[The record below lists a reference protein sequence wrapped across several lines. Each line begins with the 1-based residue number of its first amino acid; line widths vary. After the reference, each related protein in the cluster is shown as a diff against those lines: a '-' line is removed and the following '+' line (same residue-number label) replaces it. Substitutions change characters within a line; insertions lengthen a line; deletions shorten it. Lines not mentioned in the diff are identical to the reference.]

1 MKLKTQD
8 YNDLT
13 VVELQGELTAD
24 VVGMLKNAM
33 SDIVSKKKL
42 GIVLDFNSIS
52 FIDSAGLEQ
61 LLWLRDYCRQNS
73 CALKLA
79 AMNEQ
84 CGKILEITRLE
95 KEFDRYGE
103 LSEAV
108 KSLA

>member
-24 VVGMLKNAM
+24 FVEMMKNAM
-33 SDIVSKKKL
+33 IELVARKKL
-42 GIVLDFNSIS
+42 GIVLDFSHIV
-52 FIDSAGLEQ
+52 FIDSKGLEH
-61 LLWLRDYCRQNS
+61 LLWLRDYCREQS

-79 AMNEQ
+79 VLNEN
-84 CGKILEITRLE
+84 CSKILEMTRLDR
-95 KEFDRYGE
+95 EFDRYGE
-103 LSEAV
+103 LAQAV

>member
-13 VVELQGELTAD
+13 VVELQGELAAD
-24 VVGMLKNAM
+24 LVDMMKNTMRDLVA
-33 SDIVSKKKL
+33 KKKL
-42 GIVLDFNSIS
+42 GIVLDLSNVS
-52 FIDSAGLEQ
+52 FIDSKGLEC
-61 LLWLRDYCRQNS
+61 LLWLRDYCRENS

-79 AMNEQ
+79 ALNEN

-95 KEFDRYGE
+95 KEFDSYSE
-103 LSEAV
+103 LTQAV

>member
-13 VVELQGELTAD
+13 VVELQGELVAEF
-24 VVGMLKNAM
+24 VEMLKNTMRDLVA
-33 SDIVSKKKL
+33 KKKL
-42 GIVLDFNSIS
+42 GIVLDLSNVS
-52 FIDSAGLEQ
+52 FIDSKGLEFF
-61 LLWLRDYCRQNS
+61 LWLRDYCHENS

-79 AMNEQ
+79 AMNEV
-84 CGKILEITRLE
+84 CAKILEITRLE

-103 LSEAV
+103 LAQAV

>member
-13 VVELQGELTAD
+13 VVELQGELAVD
-24 VVGMLKNAM
+24 VVDMLKNTM
-33 SDIVSKKKL
+33 SELVAKKKL
-42 GIVLDFNSIS
+42 GIVLDLSNVS
-52 FIDSAGLEQ
+52 FIDSKGLEH
-61 LLWLRDYCRQNS
+61 LLWLRDYCRESS

-79 AMNEQ
+79 ALNEN
-84 CGKILEITRLE
+84 CTKILEVTRLE

-103 LSEAV
+103 LAQAV